1 MKRII
6 SALSVLACATT
17 FALAGCS
24 GDDDDDTG
32 GTAGSSGKGNEP
44 TAGAPQ
50 AGAGAPSDGNN
61 LACDPEAATTC
72 QNDTDCSFVKDGTA
86 RTTAQTCGKGSC
98 LGSEDENCARDCI
111 LAELDMT
118 SDCASCYAEFVNCT
132 IANCVGAC
140 IQDPDSDGCHTCQEE
155 KGCRPTFDTCSGLPE

>member
-17 FALAGCS
+17 FALVGCS

-32 GTAGSSGKGNEP
+32 GTAGKGNEP
-44 TAGAPQ
+44 T
-50 AGAGAPSDGNN
+50 AGAPSDGNN

-72 QNDTDCSFVKDGTA
+72 QNETDCTFVVDGTA
-86 RTTAQTCGKGSC
+86 RTTAQDCGKTTC
-98 LGSEDENCARDCI
+98 LGSDDEECARKCI
-111 LAELDMT
+111 LAKLDMT
-118 SDCASCYAEFVNCT
+118 SDCAGCYADFVQCT
-132 IANCVGAC
+132 IDNCIAAC